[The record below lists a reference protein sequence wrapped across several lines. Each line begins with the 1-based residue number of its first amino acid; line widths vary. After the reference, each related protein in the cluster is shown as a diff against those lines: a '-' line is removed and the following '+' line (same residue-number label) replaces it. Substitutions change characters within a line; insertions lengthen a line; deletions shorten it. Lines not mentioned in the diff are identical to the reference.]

1 MPITGVTLYD
11 NGFAVFE
18 REAMVNGNGQMD
30 LYFPKTLIKDVLE
43 SLQFAGDAGSNV
55 GNIAYEATKPTA
67 NIELDRE
74 SPFIQLLQ
82 SLVGCNVELEIKQGQ
97 CVGDDVRMQSGRII
111 GIENDI
117 PSESSKENVPCVS
130 LYQIGGRLKVV
141 PITAVNA
148 VKLLEERTQQDI
160 SFSLDLTK
168 NENRDDM
175 QKLSVFYS
183 NVETPKKLIA
193 RYGFKVNEWKSSYRM
208 TYSLDKRQ
216 SLMLHGLA
224 IIENSL
230 WEDWNDVRVTLV
242 VGTPAL
248 QSAKELKDEGVWRLS
263 IKSLD
268 GSITNIRA
276 NPKDSVLAVK
286 AKIGKKNGMSP
297 FSFKLIF
304 CGKTVEDGR
313 QLSDYTINDRAQLQM
328 TKIESR
334 GTQSSGTSEQVMQ
347 LSFTRLVLYI
357 NYYVT

>member
-1 MPITGVTLYD
+1 MPVTGVTLYD

-18 REAMVNGNGQMD
+18 REAFVNGNGQMD

-43 SLQFAGDAGSNV
+43 SLQFAGEAGPNV

-67 NIELDRE
+67 NIEFDNN

-82 SLVGCNVELEIKQGQ
+82 SLVGCNVELEIKAV
-97 CVGDDVRMQSGRII
+97 VGDDVHVQSGRII
-111 GIENDI
+111 GIENEI
-117 PSESSKENVPCVS
+117 PNETAKGDNIPNVS
-130 LYQIGGRLKVV
+130 LYQTGGRLKVI
-141 PITAVNA
+141 PITSVNA
-148 VKLLEERTQQDI
+148 VRLLEERTQQDV

-168 NENRDDM
+168 NQNRDDM

-183 NVETPKKLIA
+183 NVESPKKLVA

-208 TYSLDKRQ
+208 TYSLDKPQ
-216 SLMLHGLA
+216 CLMLHGLA

-248 QSAKELKDEGVWRLS
+248 QSAKELKDEGIWRLS
-263 IKSLD
+263 VKSLD
-268 GSITNIRA
+268 GSVTNIRA

-286 AKIGKKNGMSP
+286 AKIGKKNGISP
-297 FSFKLIF
+297 FSFRLVF

-328 TKIESR
+328 TKIDGR
-334 GTQSSGTSEQVMQ
+334 GSQSSGTSEQV
-347 LSFTRLVLYI
+347 
-357 NYYVT
+357 

>member
-11 NGFAVFE
+11 NGYAVFE
-18 REAMVNGNGQMD
+18 REALVSGSGQMD

-43 SLQFAGDAGSNV
+43 SLQFAGDAGPNV

-67 NIELDRE
+67 NIEFDE
-74 SPFIQLLQ
+74 SSPFVHLLQ
-82 SLVGCNVELEIKQGQ
+82 SLVGCNVDLEMK
-97 CVGDDVRMQSGRII
+97 GDEPACTESGRII
-111 GIENDI
+111 GIEHEI
-117 PSESSKENVPCVS
+117 PRDDSSKAQNVPHVS
-130 LYQIGGRLKVV
+130 LYKSGGRLKVI
-141 PITAVNA
+141 PISGINE
-148 VKLLEERTQQDI
+148 VKLLEERTQQDV

-183 NVETPKKLIA
+183 GVDSPRSLIA

-208 TYSLDKRQ
+208 TYSLEKPQ

-230 WEDWNDVRVTLV
+230 WEDWNDVKVTLV

-248 QSAKELKDEGVWRLS
+248 ESERQLKDEGVWSLS

-286 AKIGKKNGMSP
+286 AKIGKKKGISP
-297 FSFKLIF
+297 FSFKLMF
-304 CGKTVEDGR
+304 CGKAVEEGR
-313 QLSDYTINDRAQLQM
+313 QLSDYTINDRAQLHM
-328 TKIESR
+328 TKVD
-334 GTQSSGTSEQVMQ
+334 SSGIRSGGTPQQV
-347 LSFTRLVLYI
+347 SNHLVI
-357 NYYVT
+357 AKN